1 MNQLEI
7 NHISKNFI
15 SHGREVKALNNININ
30 INQGDFVALIGLNGA
45 GKTTLLRILSGI
57 LLPDS
62 GEVKICNTCY
72 KDNENKIKRKIGV
85 VMGGDHSLY
94 GKLTAAE
101 NLEFFGSFYALK
113 QKQINKKVI
122 ELLNLFG
129 LTQKK
134 DILVETFSK
143 GMKQKLLIAKALLH
157 EPEILILDEP
167 CNGIDIV
174 TNLEVKNLLKKL
186 NREYSKTIILTTHNL
201 YDAEDL
207 CSRLCILKEG
217 QIIAEGAFNEVYQS
231 YFKNAIISMVLRDEL
246 SDESKENLIK
256 EPNVIDVI
264 KKEEMREYGIVI
276 DKEYGIFNLNNIL
289 QYINIDNLISIN
301 EKKITLEFLLQYL
314 VEKK

>member
-1 MNQLEI
+1 
-7 NHISKNFI
+7 
-15 SHGREVKALNNININ
+15 
-30 INQGDFVALIGLNGA
+30 
-45 GKTTLLRILSGI
+45 
-57 LLPDS
+57 
-62 GEVKICNTCY
+62 
-72 KDNENKIKRKIGV
+72 
-85 VMGGDHSLY
+85 MGGDHSLY

-186 NREYSKTIILTTHNL
+186 NREYSKTIILSTHNL

-264 KKEEMREYGIVI
+264 KKEEMREYDIVI